1 MLARYNLR
9 IVPEY
14 KPQTIEKKWQ
24 QRWQASRAFEVTEDP
39 DTPKFYC
46 LEMFAYPSGHAHV
59 GHVRNYMIGDVV
71 ARMKRMRGFN
81 VLHPFGWDAFGLPAE
96 NAAIKNG
103 THPETWTLENIA
115 HMKGQLQR
123 LGISYAWEREIAT
136 CLPDYY
142 KWNQWL
148 FLKMLERDLAYRKRS
163 TVNWCPSCQTVLA
176 NEQVIDGACWRCG
189 TTVVTRELEQWFFR
203 ITHYSDELLDG
214 MKELERW
221 PEKVL
226 TMQRNWVGR
235 SEGARVKFPLAPVA
249 GSGTREAGSG
259 SVRAPRDPDTDAIE
273 VFTTRID
280 TIFGAT
286 FIVLAPEHSLVQRFA
301 EDAANPEEF
310 RSKVSRFTSQ
320 DRSARMTGEVEKE
333 GFDTGRR
340 AVNPFTGREIPIWI
354 GNFVLVD
361 YGTGAVMGVPG
372 HDERDFEFAR
382 KYDLPVTVVVRASDG
397 AAGEPSDL
405 TAAVSNDGVLVNSG
419 AFDGLPSDEARAR
432 ITEDAQRRGIGYSTT
447 QYRLKDWGISRQ
459 RYWGTQIPVLYCD
472 ACGMVPVAY
481 DDLPVLLPKTAE
493 FSGRGD
499 SPLAHIPEFVNT
511 TCPTCGGPARRE
523 TDTMDTFVD
532 SSWYFFR
539 FCDPKNPDLPFDP
552 EMVGYWGPVDF
563 YSGGVEHAILHLIY
577 SRFFTRVFR
586 DLGMTILNEPFARLL
601 TQGMVLNSGQVMSK
615 SKGNVVDPDDMIEKF
630 GADALRLYVMFVAPP
645 EKEIEWTDAGLEGS
659 FRFLSRVWRLV
670 DQLCDSVGGSGIPSP
685 AEVELDEAG
694 RALRRKTHETIK
706 RVTGDLDPRVHLNT
720 AISAMMELVNELYTF
735 CSRTECAAIAE
746 DSARSAKI
754 GALVR
759 PGTIAVLKEAVESLV
774 RMLSPFAP
782 HMAEEL
788 WEQLGHPGGLAAA
801 RWPEY
806 DESVAKAEQIVV
818 PVQVNGKLRAR
829 LTVAADISEEALQAL
844 ALADPHVLAHL
855 KGRQVKKVMVAR
867 GRLVSIV
874 VS

>member
-1 MLARYNLR
+1 
-9 IVPEY
+9 VTDY
-14 KPQTIEKKWQ
+14 KPQSIEEKWQ
-24 QRWQASRAFEVTEDP
+24 KRWQAERAFEVTEDP
-39 DTPKFYC
+39 DQPKFYC

-123 LGISYAWEREIAT
+123 LGISYAWERELAT

-142 KWNQWL
+142 KWNQWI

-176 NEQVIDGACWRCG
+176 NEQVIDGTCWRCG
-189 TTVVTRELEQWFFR
+189 STVTSRELEQWFFR
-203 ITHYSDELLDG
+203 ITHYADELLDG
-214 MKELERW
+214 MAELDRW

-235 SEGARVKFPLAPVA
+235 SEGARVTFPLTKAA
-249 GSGTREAGSG
+249 GDCNG
-259 SVRAPRDPDTDAIE
+259 IE

-280 TIFGAT
+280 TIYGAT
-286 FIVLAPEHSLVQRFA
+286 FIVLAPEHPIVQQL
-301 EDAANPEEF
+301 AARSADPAAF
-310 RSKVSRFTSQ
+310 RAQVTRFTSQ
-320 DRSARMTGEVEKE
+320 DRSARLTGEVEKE
-333 GFDTGRR
+333 GFDTGQT
-340 AVNPFTGREIPIWI
+340 AMNPFTGQSVPIWVA
-354 GNFVLVD
+354 NFVLGE
-361 YGTGAVMGVPG
+361 YGTGAVMGVPA
-372 HDERDFEFAR
+372 HDERDYEFAR
-382 KYDLPVTVVVRASDG
+382 KYGLPITVVVRPADG
-397 AAGEPSDL
+397 ATADPGAM

-419 AFDGLPSDEARAR
+419 AFDGLGSEEARRA
-432 ITEDAQRRGIGYSTT
+432 ITEDARKRGIGDATV

-459 RYWGTQIPVLYCD
+459 RYWGTPIPVMYCD
-472 ACGMVPVAY
+472 RCGLVPVPY
-481 DDLPVLLPKTAE
+481 DDLPVVLPKTAE

-539 FCDPKNPDLPFDP
+539 FCDAHNPELPFDP
-552 EMVGYWGPVDF
+552 ERVGYWGPVDF

-586 DLGMTILNEPFARLL
+586 DLGMTVLNEPFARLL
-601 TQGMVLNSGQVMSK
+601 TQGMVLKSGQVMSK

-659 FRFLSRVWRLV
+659 FRFLARVWRLV
-670 DQLCDSVGGSGIPSP
+670 DQLCDTVGGEGIPSP
-685 AEVELDEAG
+685 SEIELDESE
-694 RALRRKTHETIK
+694 RALRRKTHDTIR

-720 AISAMMELVNELYTF
+720 AVSAMMELVNELYTF
-735 CSRTECAAIAE
+735 CTRSECAPVADDAV
-746 DSARSAKI
+746 RSTAQVGSMI
-754 GALVR
+754 R
-759 PGTIAVLKEAVESLV
+759 PGTVAVLKEAVDALV
-774 RMLSPFAP
+774 RMLAPFTP
-782 HMAEEL
+782 HMSEEL
-788 WEQLGHPGGLAAA
+788 WERLGHPGGLAAA

-806 DESVAKAEQIVV
+806 DEAVARAEEIVV

-829 LTVAADISEEALQAL
+829 LTVPADIAESELQAL
-844 ALADPHVLAHL
+844 ALADPHVKQYLDG
-855 KGRQVKKVMVAR
+855 KTIKKVMVAR
-867 GRLVSIV
+867 GRLVSVV